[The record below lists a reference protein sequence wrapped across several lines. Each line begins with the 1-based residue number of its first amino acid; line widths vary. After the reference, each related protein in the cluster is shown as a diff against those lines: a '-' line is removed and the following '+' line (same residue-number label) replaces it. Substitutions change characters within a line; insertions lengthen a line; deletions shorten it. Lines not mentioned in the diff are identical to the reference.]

1 MAEFDRHAV
10 VNEAVNPD
18 ITEGY
23 ANPDIAKTEEIVE
36 EPQEAREVWT
46 RSYPT
51 VIIANSKNEDF
62 EEDILVVVVYATPN
76 PTLFMFFLRTTLRPE
91 ILNLIRDL
99 QQPQL

>member
-76 PTLFMFFLRTTLRPE
+76 PTLFMFFKDHFASG
-91 ILNLIRDL
+91 NFKSH
-99 QQPQL
+99 